1 MTSISQGLQM
11 NYMIS
16 YSIKYGFKQVLRR
29 QWGVSVCVV
38 YMLMMRKWLSLKD
51 YTGVF
56 AWCPFIM
63 KCTYCTYFTLLL
75 AIIVDQL

>member
-1 MTSISQGLQM
+1 
-11 NYMIS
+11 MIS

-56 AWCPFIM
+56 A
-63 KCTYCTYFTLLL
+63 
-75 AIIVDQL
+75 